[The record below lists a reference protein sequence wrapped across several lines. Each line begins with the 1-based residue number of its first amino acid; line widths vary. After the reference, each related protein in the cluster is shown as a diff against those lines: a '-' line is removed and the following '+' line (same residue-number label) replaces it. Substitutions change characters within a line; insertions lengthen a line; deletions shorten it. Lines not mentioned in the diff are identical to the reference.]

1 MNFVAAGD
9 FPLGIVPGF
18 QYNETESD
26 ISGAEEKMLKFKIML
41 VVFIALVYY
50 GVTYCIL
57 SPGICKYYADYY
69 LLSARSFSI
78 DEERDF
84 LRKPITETTNYFRTY
99 RFDGQNRNFKMLGFA
114 RFDDRGIWSI
124 GNMVRMSF
132 RLPQVYSSVWL
143 DFEIDPYVNKK
154 NENVFAEVYLDDRK
168 IDEWN
173 FQYGRKMPKTRIKIA
188 RKYLSSEYPVNLIF
202 KIDGAVSPKSLGFGQ
217 ENRKFGL
224 IFNSLTITPD
234 D

>member
-1 MNFVAAGD
+1 MEHGH
-9 FPLGIVPGF
+9 
-18 QYNETESD
+18 T
-26 ISGAEEKMLKFKIML
+26 
-41 VVFIALVYY
+41 
-50 GVTYCIL
+50 
-57 SPGICKYYADYY
+57 
-69 LLSARSFSI
+69 
-78 DEERDF
+78 
-84 LRKPITETTNYFRTY
+84 
-99 RFDGQNRNFKMLGFA
+99 
-114 RFDDRGIWSI
+114 
-124 GNMVRMSF
+124 VRMSF

>member
-1 MNFVAAGD
+1 MNFAAAGD

-18 QYNETESD
+18 RYNETESD

-50 GVTYCIL
+50 GVTYCML

-78 DEERDF
+78 DEERAF
-84 LRKPITETTNYFRTY
+84 LHKPITETTNYFRTY
-99 RFDGQNRNFKMLGFA
+99 RFNGQNRNFKVLGFV
-114 RFDDRGIWSI
+114 RFDDRGIWST
-124 GNMVRMSF
+124 GNTVRMSF

-154 NENVFAEVYLDDRK
+154 NENVFAEVYLDNRK

-188 RKYLSSEYPVNLIF
+188 RK
-202 KIDGAVSPKSLGFGQ
+202 
-217 ENRKFGL
+217 
-224 IFNSLTITPD
+224 
-234 D
+234 

>member
-1 MNFVAAGD
+1 MNFAAAGD

-18 QYNETESD
+18 RYNETESD

-50 GVTYCIL
+50 GVTYCML

-78 DEERDF
+78 DEERAF
-84 LRKPITETTNYFRTY
+84 LHKPITETTNYFRTY
-99 RFDGQNRNFKMLGFA
+99 RFNGQNRNFKVLGFV
-114 RFDDRGIWSI
+114 RFDDRGIWST
-124 GNMVRMSF
+124 GNTVRMSF

-188 RKYLSSEYPVNLIF
+188 RKYISSLFLSFFIKLTLRQNSGPEQKRSEY
-202 KIDGAVSPKSLGFGQ
+202 
-217 ENRKFGL
+217 RRR
-224 IFNSLTITPD
+224 
-234 D
+234 

>member
-1 MNFVAAGD
+1 MNFAAAGD

-18 QYNETESD
+18 RYNETESD

-50 GVTYCIL
+50 GVTYCML

-69 LLSARSFSI
+69 LLSARSFS
-78 DEERDF
+78 
-84 LRKPITETTNYFRTY
+84 
-99 RFDGQNRNFKMLGFA
+99 
-114 RFDDRGIWSI
+114 
-124 GNMVRMSF
+124 
-132 RLPQVYSSVWL
+132 
-143 DFEIDPYVNKK
+143 
-154 NENVFAEVYLDDRK
+154 

>member
-1 MNFVAAGD
+1 
-9 FPLGIVPGF
+9 
-18 QYNETESD
+18 
-26 ISGAEEKMLKFKIML
+26 MLKFKIML

-50 GVTYCIL
+50 GVTYCML

-78 DEERDF
+78 DEERAF

-99 RFDGQNRNFKMLGFA
+99 RFNGQNRNFKVLGFV
-114 RFDDRGIWSI
+114 RFDDRGIWST
-124 GNMVRMSF
+124 GNTVRMSF
-132 RLPQVYSSVWL
+132 SLPQVYSSVWL

-202 KIDGAVSPKSLGFGQ
+202 KIDGAASPKSLGFGQ

-224 IFNSLTITPD
+224 VFNSLKITPD